1 MFYGKESIEERI
13 NLLSKVVSGVV
24 VIPAP
29 KYTNNESWNDELRT
43 KHGYTKLEDG
53 SWATVIDAQDY
64 LDKMKKDMIE
74 VFEEFQ
80 NYIRKNNLL
89 RAQKYEMEYGLR
101 VAQKSL
107 NKALNMKGDDDGL

>member
-1 MFYGKESIEERI
+1 MFYSKESIEERI
-13 NLLSKVVSGVV
+13 NLLSEVVSGVV

-29 KYTNNESWNDELRT
+29 QYTNNQSWNDELRT

-53 SWATVIDAQDY
+53 SWATVIDAKDY
-64 LDKMKKDMIE
+64 LYKMKNDMIE

-89 RAQKYEMEYGLR
+89 TAQKYEMEYGLR

>member
-29 KYTNNESWNDELRT
+29 KYTNNESWSDELRT

-64 LDKMKKDMIE
+64 LDKMKNDMIG
-74 VFEEFQ
+74 VYEEFQ
-80 NYIRKNNLL
+80 NYIKKNNLL
-89 RAQKYEMEYGLR
+89 KAQKYEMEYGLR

-107 NKALNMKGDDDGL
+107 NKALEMKGDDDGL